1 MLLFLRF
8 FGCYW
13 ANPWC
18 RELLKGLICP
28 CKRLRWRYFCTDTFV
43 HLWISKTVLYGF
55 RYLTLGMIWWLQM
68 QFFRNRAPLI
78 WVARIE
84 EDTNICPQKQMGYHQ
99 HDWCFWN
106 SNDSNGSKAP
116 HPSIARNLL
125 TRWPFTRW
133 GNMQRWNMARCFI
146 DSFRESLRW
155 NLLNSPH
162 FTKA

>member
-1 MLLFLRF
+1 MLFLLFLDWMLLFLRF

-99 HDWCFWN
+99 HDWGFGT
-106 SNDSNGSKAP
+106 SNDSNGAKAP

-125 TRWPFTRW
+125 TRWP
-133 GNMQRWNMARCFI
+133 FI